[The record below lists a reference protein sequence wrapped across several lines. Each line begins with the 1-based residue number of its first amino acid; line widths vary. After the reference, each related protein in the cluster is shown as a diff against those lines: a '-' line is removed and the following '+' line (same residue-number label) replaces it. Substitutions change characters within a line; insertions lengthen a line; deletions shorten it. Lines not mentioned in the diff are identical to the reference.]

1 MTLSISQHD
10 CVQALTAATLRSA
23 EKLWLPVLQAQLQ
36 QSSFSQRDAGDVEE
50 EERPRPVPVRQD
62 DSLSLKQAS
71 LLWADSTAA
80 SGRARSSWTWSD
92 LDLDFGTGSAEGIS
106 VVVPLVDMAQD
117 FVQLEV
123 IAGSHRAEGVEL
135 AGGLD
140 GSNIAG
146 LKA

>member
-71 LLWADSTAA
+71 LLWAESTAA

-123 IAGSHRAEGVEL
+123 IAGSHK
-135 AGGLD
+135 
-140 GSNIAG
+140 G
-146 LKA
+146 LKGWNLQEALTAQT